1 MPHLRDQ
8 TLNRSLLATALA
20 TILTLITGLGLWPA
34 AVDAAEVL
42 QVTGP
47 DRLIIGD
54 RNRSSLVLLG
64 CMAVEA
70 GSEQEAQAWLRQRL
84 PRHSRVNLRP
94 LGERDDHLLALVTPV
109 QDPPGVDLSSGL
121 VAAGLAHPLPCG

>member
-1 MPHLRDQ
+1 LPHLRNQ
-8 TLNRSLLATALA
+8 ALNRFFLATVLAAAL
-20 TILTLITGLGLWPA
+20 LIGGLSFWPA
-34 AVDAAEVL
+34 AAQAAEVL

-64 CMAVEA
+64 CMTVQA
-70 GSEQEAQAWLRQRL
+70 GSEQEAQSWLRQRL

-109 QDPPGVDLSSGL
+109 EDPTATDLSTGL
-121 VAAGLAHPLPCG
+121 VSAGLAQPTPCS